1 MTAVIESNV
10 EDIVGK
16 VFGFF
21 FCFSDFFEQI
31 FRNTILATKMDNA
44 DFVFDG
50 FFEVGVNKGGV
61 ETHEIVNFGF

>member
-1 MTAVIESNV
+1 
-10 EDIVGK
+10 
-16 VFGFF
+16 
-21 FCFSDFFEQI
+21 
-31 FRNTILATKMDNA
+31 MDNA